1 MQHKITKTKWTQKW
15 KIVGLKVKRMLI
27 NLSGLYEH
35 DLDHE
40 QISDGQRK
48 DGQTDHYVII
58 NTGTGFFPHD
68 CSS

>member
-1 MQHKITKTKWTQKW
+1 M
-15 KIVGLKVKRMLI
+15 VSLKVKRMLI

-40 QISDGQRK
+40 QISGGQRK

-58 NTGTGFFPHD
+58 NTGTGYFPHD